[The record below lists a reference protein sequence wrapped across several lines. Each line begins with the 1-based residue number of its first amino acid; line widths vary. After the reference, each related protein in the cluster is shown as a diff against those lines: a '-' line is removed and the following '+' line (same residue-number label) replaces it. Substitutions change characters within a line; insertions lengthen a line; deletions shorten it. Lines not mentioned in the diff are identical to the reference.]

1 MPDDR
6 DHYRTGR
13 RLSPQQARVLD
24 LVGEGL
30 TSKEIGLAL
39 AISPHT
45 VDQHC
50 KAAIRS
56 LGAHSRADA
65 ARRWRSLSPPHRLV
79 SQSPALDLPAL
90 DRPFSTSQNDPDHGS
105 TMRDSASEKP
115 TTGSHWVR
123 LMGDVPDDLNAA
135 QLLKQISM
143 WALGIMLALFIGFG
157 LFNGVQL
164 ALERIFS
171 N

>member
-1 MPDDR
+1 
-6 DHYRTGR
+6 
-13 RLSPQQARVLD
+13 
-24 LVGEGL
+24 
-30 TSKEIGLAL
+30 
-39 AISPHT
+39 
-45 VDQHC
+45 
-50 KAAIRS
+50 
-56 LGAHSRADA
+56 
-65 ARRWRSLSPPHRLV
+65 
-79 SQSPALDLPAL
+79 
-90 DRPFSTSQNDPDHGS
+90 
-105 TMRDSASEKP
+105 MRDSASEKP